1 MQLINVI
8 MAGLLITAPACSG
21 PSYKIAAAKQP
32 AQQWQF
38 QRLMASQHDEGVRV
52 HGRLT
57 ASRPYGLPKGYID
70 IAAYSPDGELLA
82 ATTASHV
89 PSLLTYRTK
98 RHGGV
103 YFTADL
109 AEKLPPGSIV
119 KVALHHEQPP
129 TWLRLPRNG
138 NIVR

>member
-1 MQLINVI
+1 MKLINVI
-8 MAGLLITAPACSG
+8 IAAILITVPACSG
-21 PSYKIAAAKQP
+21 PSYKIAATKQP
-32 AQQWQF
+32 AQPWQF
-38 QRLMASQHDEGVRV
+38 QRLMASQHDEGVRI

-57 ASRPYGLPKGYID
+57 ARRPYGLPKGYID
-70 IAAYSPDGELLA
+70 IAAYAPNGDLLA

-98 RHGGV
+98 RKGGV

-109 AEKLPPGSIV
+109 SEKIPLGSLV
-119 KVALHHEQPP
+119 KVAFHREKPQTSPP
-129 TWLRLPRNG
+129 WNG